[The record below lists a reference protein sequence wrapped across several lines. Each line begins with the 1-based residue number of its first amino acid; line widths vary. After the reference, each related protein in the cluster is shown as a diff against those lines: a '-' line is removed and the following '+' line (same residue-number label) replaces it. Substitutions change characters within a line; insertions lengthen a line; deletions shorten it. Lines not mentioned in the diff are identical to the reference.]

1 MARGAAGRR
10 SGAAGRDRFSVLAL
24 GVCLLLAV
32 LVMPRVA
39 NATDFYEIQIYSIDT
54 VPEGQFMAELHSNY
68 ISTAVGEAS
77 KSNLPLYQTH
87 ATYELTYGLLPYLEV
102 GQYLCTAMFEPGKW
116 EYAGAR
122 SKVHFGIPQTEDWPV
137 QFGANIELQYMRRA
151 AVPDPFNIEFMPIVE
166 THWRRLTAIANFS
179 FEKQFSGPGTRA
191 GISLEP
197 MGQISY
203 LLTKWF
209 EPSLEYF
216 GDIGAVKEPYIWP
229 EQQQFIVPAV
239 NLYLMPQLEFN
250 FGVGFG
256 ITTNQHG
263 TFEKGTIGW
272 LF

>member
-1 MARGAAGRR
+1 M
-10 SGAAGRDRFSVLAL
+10 
-24 GVCLLLAV
+24 LLAV
-32 LVMPRVA
+32 LIGPCAA
-39 NATDFYEIQIYSIDT
+39 NATDFYEIQIYSVDT
-54 VPEGQFMAELHSNY
+54 VPQSQWMAELHTNY
-68 ISTAVGEAS
+68 ISSAVGVAS

-87 ATYELTYGLLPYLEV
+87 ATYEFTYGLLPYLEV
-102 GQYLCTAMFEPGKW
+102 GQYICTAMFEPGRW

-137 QFGANIELQYMRRA
+137 QFGANIEVQYMRRA
-151 AVPDPFNIEFMPIVE
+151 AVPDPFNIEFMPIME
-166 THWRRLTAIANFS
+166 SHWRHFTAIANLS

-203 LLTKWF
+203 LLTRWF

-239 NLYLMPQLEFN
+239 NLYLTPRLEFN